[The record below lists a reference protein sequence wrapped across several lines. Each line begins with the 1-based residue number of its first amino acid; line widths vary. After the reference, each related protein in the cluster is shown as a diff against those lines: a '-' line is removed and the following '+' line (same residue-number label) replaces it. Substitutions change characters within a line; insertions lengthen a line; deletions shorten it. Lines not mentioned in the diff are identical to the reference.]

1 MRAGRLP
8 SATVGL
14 SMVLPDAKAWAALL
28 GEAAISAAECTALNG
43 ITRVRLAQS
52 GVLVLAQGDIAP
64 CVVAL
69 WDGDVALGQ
78 PAVDASFRTERHL
91 HGPAWLDL
99 SAGWLGEPYS
109 QEARALSTTKL
120 LELPRDALF
129 AVADRHPGLWRRLGA
144 VLAREIRGLA
154 LNTHDLM
161 HKDAPA
167 RLAAWLDQHCQCT
180 DELGPNQGTV
190 QLPMRKRDIAS
201 QLAITPETLSRL
213 MRSFSG
219 QGVIRV
225 SGYTVHVLDRNQLQH
240 IARP

>member
-1 MRAGRLP
+1 
-8 SATVGL
+8 
-14 SMVLPDAKAWAALL
+14 MVLPDARAWGGLL
-28 GEAAISAAECTALNG
+28 GEGAIGAAECAALNT
-43 ITRVRLAQS
+43 ITRVRLAQP
-52 GVLVLAQGDIAP
+52 GVLVQAQGDIAP

-69 WDGDVALGQ
+69 WEGDVALGQ
-78 PAVDASFRTERHL
+78 QAGDASFRTERHL

-109 QEARALSTTKL
+109 QEARTLCTTKL

-129 AVADRHPGLWRRLGA
+129 AVADRYPGLWRRLGA

-154 LNTHDLM
+154 MNTHDLM

-167 RLAAWLDQHCQCT
+167 RLAAWLDQHCLCAN
-180 DELGPNQGTV
+180 EAEPNLGAV

-225 SGYTVHVLDRNQLQH
+225 SGYTVHVLDRARLRH
-240 IARP
+240 IAQP